1 MIFQREELLIGKENV
16 NKLKNSH
23 VIIFGLGG
31 VGGYV
36 VEALARA
43 GVGELTLVDFDVV
56 DITNLNRQLIA
67 TLDNVGKDKA
77 ALFKERILSINP
89 EAKVHAFK
97 EKFTR
102 EVAPQFFE
110 EAEYDYVV
118 DAIDIITSKLDL
130 IEISTKKKLPIVSS
144 MGMGNKIDPTMIQLG
159 DVYKTSVCP
168 LAKVM
173 RRELKNRGVKK
184 LKVVFSTEVP
194 RKPEN
199 ETGDRAKMFNVGSIS
214 FVPSVAGL
222 IMASQV
228 VKDICGLKSVGGC

>member
-16 NKLKNSH
+16 DKLKNSH

-56 DITNLNRQLIA
+56 DITNLNRQVIA
-67 TLDNVGKDKA
+67 TQENVGKDKA
-77 ALFKERILSINP
+77 ALFKERVLSINP
-89 EAKVHAFK
+89 AAKVHAFK

-102 EVAPQFFE
+102 EIAPQFFE
-110 EAEYDYVV
+110 ENEYDYVV

-130 IEISTKKKLPIVSS
+130 IEISTKKKIPIISS

-173 RRELKNRGVKK
+173 RRELKNRGIKK

-194 RKPEN
+194 RKPVN

-222 IMASQV
+222 MMASQV